1 MDRYDNIAPSYA
13 ESPKNKDRDFMPS
26 YLRNNGNKCVLK
38 VEIPTSPISTPRRT
52 ARSTTSS
59 SSKSTPMLSPMG
71 ERART
76 RVSDLMEEVKGF
88 LAENDRQRERI
99 ARDMDMMQALHK
111 Y

>member
-1 MDRYDNIAPSYA
+1 
-13 ESPKNKDRDFMPS
+13 MPS
-26 YLRNNGNKCVLK
+26 YFRNNGHNCVLK

-59 SSKSTPMLSPMG
+59 SPKSTLMLSPKG
-71 ERART
+71 ERAQT

-99 ARDMDMMQALHK
+99 ARDMEALQLR
-111 Y
+111 